1 MQDGSHKLLF
11 LGLSCLMS
19 VACFY
24 GSQTG
29 PMLLVGNDAMPAVE
43 SIVFTP
49 RGEHDP
55 LMTTAPSGAPIA
67 AKLAPDGACPAE
79 TSEKSPLCLATSK
92 VSLSSR

>member
-11 LGLSCLMS
+11 LGLSGLMS
-19 VACFY
+19 AACFY

-29 PMLLVGNDAMPAVE
+29 PTLLVGNGAMPAAE

-49 RGEHDP
+49 RGEHDA

-67 AKLAPDGACPAE
+67 AKLAPDGACLAE
-79 TSEKSPLCLATSK
+79 AREKSPLCLARSK
-92 VSLSSR
+92 ISLSSH